1 MQGQG
6 PSTAPGGG
14 PLLTTAGDGK
24 PPPAA
29 APSSS
34 PRETLLARYRELV
47 LHELPRRAREGRW
60 VVTNDHC
67 FGRIVLDHAV
77 GGRWYDVLDRR
88 RSPAFAQL
96 DDEQLAR
103 AVDLAERMLAEGDPL
118 VRELDARSLHW
129 RGKLPK
135 R

>member
-6 PSTAPGGG
+6 PSPAPGGG
-14 PLLTTAGDGK
+14 PSASRQD
-24 PPPAA
+24 
-29 APSSS
+29 
-34 PRETLLARYRELV
+34 LLARYRQLV
-47 LHELPRRAREGRW
+47 LQELPRRAREGRW

-96 DDEQLAR
+96 DDARLAA
-103 AVDLAERMLAEGDPL
+103 AVRLAERMLAEGDPL
-118 VRELDARSLHW
+118 VRTL
-129 RGKLPK
+129 
-135 R
+135 